1 MLTTGFLCLLDDNEG
16 GNLLSADKP
25 DIAVG
30 RIPVVN
36 DAQAKVVV
44 DKIVAYNTNHNAGD
58 WQNTIF
64 FMGDDGNEKLTHA
77 RCGRR
82 CYYDRRA
89 QPCLSY

>member
-1 MLTTGFLCLLDDNEG
+1 MRG

-64 FMGDDGNEKLTHA
+64 FMGDDGNENLHMQDVEDAATMIEGLNPAYHIKKVM
-77 RCGRR
+77 
-82 CYYDRRA
+82 
-89 QPCLSY
+89 